1 MRDRAVFTGGTMDDT
16 PTVEQAL
23 ADLLALNDQCAVS
36 LSGLMP
42 TCDPTRC
49 DQDPDHRPEKCLWC
63 RARRAVASRRKVCSE
78 LGEPAMTSKSLI
90 QRAITDLAQAE
101 QAYSAG
107 TADSPS
113 LYLAAQAARQLLMQ
127 ALTMLPAQDRRF
139 EAATRVAGHLAPLT
153 DYVDSGGNRRLWSH
167 KRIAETARQI
177 ADALIAELAKEQR

>member
-1 MRDRAVFTGGTMDDT
+1 MDDT

-139 EAATRVAGHLAPLT
+139 EAAAAAEKRESALA
-153 DYVDSGGNRRLWSH
+153 
-167 KRIAETARQI
+167 EC
-177 ADALIAELAKEQR
+177 ADIVREHVSYELIAEAARMEATK